1 MSLQL
6 LIQFFL
12 DSLKFPIL
20 FLKSRDILISL
31 FSELFILSLFSLSI
45 FDALIEFS
53 PSGIQLVAEFFD
65 DSPLLFGLNA
75 VLGPDSVKL
84 VLLRVEFVLEGVD
97 VLVELVDSIVV
108 GFTVSLKRSGQGVD
122 AFVEFLV
129 ILCSLVS
136 LNF

>member
-6 LIQFFL
+6 LIQLLL

-20 FLKSRDILISL
+20 FLKNRDILISL
-31 FSELFILSLFSLSI
+31 LSELFILSLFRFSI
-45 FDALIEFS
+45 FDTLLEFS
-53 PSGIQLVAEFFD
+53 PGRIQLVTEFFD
-65 DSPLLFGLNA
+65 GSSLLFGLN
-75 VLGPDSVKL
+75 VILCSDPVKL
-84 VLLRVEFVLEGVD
+84 VLFRVELVLEGVD

>member
-6 LIQFFL
+6 LIQFLL

-31 FSELFILSLFSLSI
+31 FSELFFLSLFSLSI

>member
-97 VLVELVDSIVV
+97 VLVELVDSIMV

>member
-6 LIQFFL
+6 LIQFLL
-12 DSLKFPIL
+12 DSLKLPIL

-31 FSELFILSLFSLSI
+31 LSELFILSLFSLSI

-84 VLLRVEFVLEGVD
+84 VLLGVEFVLEGVD

-108 GFTVSLKRSGQGVD
+108 GFTVSLK
-122 AFVEFLV
+122 
-129 ILCSLVS
+129 
-136 LNF
+136 

>member
-6 LIQFFL
+6 LIQFLL

-129 ILCSLVS
+129 ILCSLVP

>member
-6 LIQFFL
+6 LIQFLL

>member
-6 LIQFFL
+6 LIQFLL

-31 FSELFILSLFSLSI
+31 LSELFILSLFSLSI

>member
-6 LIQFFL
+6 LIQFLL

-31 FSELFILSLFSLSI
+31 LSELFILSLFSLSI

-53 PSGIQLVAEFFD
+53 PGGIQLVAEFFD